1 MNKQQDLFISGKTNW
16 FHFFTSVIEGGD
28 LAKMS
33 KACHAVPSVLLV
45 VKSYTNY
52 SEGVSFPGIETIVE
66 KSGFSKKSV
75 INALKILSEYG
86 YLEITRSGRKNVYK
100 VIEKFKAEHRETG
113 ESIEV
118 TAEYV
123 PEIVSAMRAELKE
136 FFKDGR
142 TRGQYINIP
151 IAIQVVNGGTG
162 NQHLSSDIGN
172 QIAKSGQ
179 AVGRLQA
186 MVDDYKVQKK
196 SKDTQDED

>member
-28 LAKMS
+28 LALMS
-33 KACHAVPSVLLV
+33 KRCNAVPSVLLV

-52 SEGVSFPGIETIVE
+52 SEGVSFPGIDTIVE

-75 INALKILSEYG
+75 ITALKILSEFG
-86 YLEITRSGRKNVYK
+86 YLEIKKQGRKNIYK
-100 VIEKFKAEHRETG
+100 VIEKFKAEHRDTG
-113 ESIEV
+113 ESIEI
-118 TAEYV
+118 TADYV

-142 TRGQYINIP
+142 TKGQYINIP
-151 IAIQVVNGGTG
+151 IAIQVINGGTG

-172 QIAKSGQ
+172 QIAETGQ

-186 MVDDYKVQKK
+186 MVDDYKLQKK
-196 SKDTQDED
+196 SE

>member
-45 VKSYTNY
+45 IKSYTNY
-52 SEGVSFPGIETIVE
+52 SEGVSFPGIDTIVE

-86 YLEITRSGRKNVYK
+86 YLEITRSGRKNIYT
-100 VIEKFKAEHRETG
+100 VIEKFKAEHRDTG

-162 NQHLSSDIGN
+162 NQVLSSDLGEK
-172 QIAKSGQ
+172 IAETGK
-179 AVGRLQA
+179 AVGQLQA
-186 MVDDYKVQKK
+186 MVDDYKLQKK
-196 SKDTQDED
+196 SEESSEDQ